1 MVDVDIQTIGL
12 ERSRAAFA
20 RLAKNI
26 KDMRP
31 VWKNYI
37 GFHTHDLVEKTF
49 ATNGQAMTGKTWPKY
64 SPAYKKRKRKLGG
77 QLGKMLVLSGRLKEA
92 ATGGAGFA
100 SKIEKQ
106 KMTMTLSG
114 LPYIRVHQ
122 FGFKGKNI
130 PTRSYFFKGKN
141 DLPARAYAYLY
152 KATENHLMDGVE

>member
-1 MVDVDIQTIGL
+1 MVDIDIKQVGV

-31 VWKNYI
+31 VWTQYI
-37 GFHTHDLVEKTF
+37 GFHTADLMEKTF
-49 ATNGQAMTGKTWPKY
+49 ATNGAAMNGSRWAAY

-77 QLGKMLVLSGRLKEA
+77 RLGKMLVLSGRLKEA
-92 ATGGAGFA
+92 ATGGAGFS
-100 SKIEKQ
+100 SKVSKD
-106 KMTMTLSG
+106 KMTMTISEI
-114 LPYIRVHQ
+114 PYAGVHQ
-122 FGFKGKNI
+122 FGFEKRNI
-130 PTRSYFFKGKN
+130 PQRAYFFTAKE

>member
-1 MVDVDIQTIGL
+1 MMDIDIQTIGA
-12 ERSRAAFA
+12 ERSRAAFV
-20 RLAKNI
+20 RLANNI

-37 GFHTHDLVEKTF
+37 GFHTHDLVEKAF

-64 SPAYKKRKRKLGG
+64 SKAYKIRKRKLGG
-77 QLGKMLVLSGRLKEA
+77 QLGKMLVLSGKLKDA
-92 ATGGAGFA
+92 ATGGTGFS

-122 FGFKGKNI
+122 LGFKDRNI
-130 PTRSYFFKGKN
+130 PARAYFFKDKN
-141 DLPARAYAYLY
+141 DLPPRAYAYLY
-152 KATENHLMDGVE
+152 KATENHLKDGVK